1 MLRKVVEDFSG
12 VSLKKYIFGSG
23 EPKILITAGIH
34 GDEVTGVYAAL
45 QLIEELKKEK
55 IVGSVVIIPVV
66 NPLGFEARKRENPV
80 DNVDLNRVFPDG
92 SGSPIT
98 RGIVASIWDDALS
111 SDYVLDLH
119 CAGNYSYQYILALHK
134 EFEAVRS
141 FVSKIPWEIVVESTG
156 LRGQLF
162 IEATYAGIPSAII
175 ETVGGQGYFSPDWG
189 NKLVNILL
197 NLLRNLEVIEGRGSV
212 VSQRYLSRIER
223 IKSEHSGFFYP
234 ENVLGKFVKENE
246 ILGRVDKNIVSS
258 NVGGF
263 VTGLTAWRYV
273 FKGEH
278 LASIAKY
285 EEKDTK

>member
-98 RGIVASIWDDALS
+98 RGIVASIWDDVLS

-223 IKSEHSGFFYP
+223 IRSEHSGFFYP
-234 ENVLGKFVKENE
+234 ENVLGKFVIENE